1 MPDVLLWNIRRG
13 TIAALNAYSAAL
25 LLGGVLGL
33 VLDSDDGVHSGL
45 VTSDLGQSSG
55 DLLLDLD
62 AVDNGQAQLV
72 TNESVDLLGSVCI
85 IGQVN
90 AHGGELWLSSRVLD
104 ESDAQVVGNGGLT
117 DSDAAYRS
125 LILAFALVQSQSL
138 LTELGHLL
146 QGLNVVCAGDEQRI
160 VLNSCLHSCY
170 SFLIKKFYV
179 NEPCARFTLF
189 VIAPSYH
196 PELRPTCRPTG

>member
-1 MPDVLLWNIRRG
+1 MPDVLLWNIRRE

-33 VLDSDDGVHSGL
+33 ILDSDDGVHSGL

-90 AHGGELWLSSRVLD
+90 AHGSELGLGGRVLG
-104 ESDAQVVGNGGLT
+104 ESDAQIVGGGGLT

-138 LTELGHLL
+138 LAELGHLL

-160 VLNSCLHSCY
+160 VQL
-170 SFLIKKFYV
+170 
-179 NEPCARFTLF
+179 
-189 VIAPSYH
+189 PS
-196 PELRPTCRPTG
+196 